1 MPDND
6 LGDLRDGEESDYLDD
21 VLKDSFHQT
30 QTKNMFRSVMLVADG
45 YVDDLVLRLAARHLK
60 MEGLRVV
67 SVIDGV
73 LVKVDRLSEELPDT
87 DVVLVLHDGGAFTS
101 KL

>member
-1 MPDND
+1 
-6 LGDLRDGEESDYLDD
+6 
-21 VLKDSFHQT
+21 
-30 QTKNMFRSVMLVADG
+30 MLVADG

-73 LVKVDRLSEELPDT
+73 LVKVDR
-87 DVVLVLHDGGAFTS
+87 
-101 KL
+101 